1 MKIFEVENKIDNAK
15 WFSMEDDWTDSYP
28 LIKHIGQSIGATH
41 WANWDK
47 IGAPWSSE
55 MIGGSGTY
63 ILKTHDGHVILDA
76 STQYSKGKLSYI
88 VLSQISVEN
97 RGSGIGAKIMNAIKE
112 YADSKN
118 IGVVVYKVTN
128 KSFFDKFDWL
138 KPDSYKDN
146 YYYYSSNT
154 NSD

>member
-1 MKIFEVENKIDNAK
+1 MKILEVENKSDDIN
-15 WFSMEDDWTDSYP
+15 WFSIEDDWTDSYP
-28 LIKHIGQSIGATH
+28 VIKHIGQSVGATH
-41 WANWDK
+41 WANWGK

-63 ILKTHDGHVILDA
+63 ILKTPDGRVILDA
-76 STQYSKGKLSYI
+76 STQYSKGKLTHI

-97 RGSGIGAKIMNAIKE
+97 RGSGIGVKIMNAIKE

-128 KSFFDKFDWL
+128 KSFFNKFDWL
-138 KPDSYKDN
+138 NPDSNKDN
-146 YYYYSSNT
+146 YYYSPPNT
-154 NSD
+154 NRN